1 MADESGLSTAT
12 GTPLNKESLSVT
24 SPENHIGEQTKEQHH
39 IANGKADEEAGAPSA
54 DAHALPE
61 ARTIRG
67 FKWVLACVA
76 LFSANFLYGLD
87 TTIAADIQ
95 AAVAQTFDD
104 ISKLGWLGIGFTLGS
119 VALILPLGKAY
130 AIFDTKWLFIG
141 CLTMFAAGSALCGGA
156 PSMNAIVAG
165 RVWAGAG
172 GAGMYL
178 G

>member
-1 MADESGLSTAT
+1 MADESGLSTLT
-12 GTPLNKESLSVT
+12 ETPLNKESLSVA
-24 SPENHIGEQTKEQHH
+24 SPENYTCEQTEQQHQV
-39 IANGKADEEAGAPSA
+39 ANGKTDEEDGAPST
-54 DAHALPE
+54 DTHALLE

-87 TTIAADIQ
+87 TTVAADIQ

-141 CLTMFAAGSALCGGA
+141 CLTSFAAGSALCGAA
-156 PSMNAIVAG
+156 PSMNALVVG
-165 RVWAGAG
+165 RVWAGTG